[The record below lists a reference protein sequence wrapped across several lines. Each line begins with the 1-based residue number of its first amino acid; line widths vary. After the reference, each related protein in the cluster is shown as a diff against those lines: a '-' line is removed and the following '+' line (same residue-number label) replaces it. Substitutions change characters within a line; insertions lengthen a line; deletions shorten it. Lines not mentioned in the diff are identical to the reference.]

1 MSTARRYW
9 RVSLV
14 VVCLLGAAGVW
25 QFRDLTH
32 SKTFRVGY
40 GNWPPGSQKGPDGKA
55 RGSIVE
61 TISMAA
67 QRRGIQLEWVFAPE
81 GPRDPVN
88 RHNLDIWPMVG
99 DFPENRQRYYLSAPY
114 IKITFWAI
122 TREGAPFDGSFAGR
136 KVAARSGVVIDGV
149 IERLAPGGA
158 IVRLPDQTAVMQAM
172 CRGDVEVA
180 VVGDGLGDSVLELK
194 REACSS
200 TRVRLHHLEQAANY
214 YGVATRKGN
223 RAGEQVADVL
233 HDEIGKMV
241 TDGTFASIVLNWN
254 TLASGQSVALFTLQD
269 LKRQTWLLKSCLAI
283 LIATILILVWEERR
297 LFASK
302 RAAEEASRAKSAF
315 LANMSHEIRTPMNG
329 VLGMAELMLRTPLT
343 AEQREYAETID
354 ISGRR
359 LLDLINDILDLA
371 KVESGKMRL
380 QAAPFRVADICRE
393 VARLFRAKAM
403 NKGISLDVEI
413 PARLPLL
420 IGDALRIRQIVANL
434 VGNAVKFTDRGSV
447 TIHVAVVPRA
457 KDLVDLSIQVSD
469 TGAGIPES
477 KIPQLF
483 QSFVQLD
490 STPSRRHDGTGLG
503 LVISR
508 KLAAMMG
515 GTIEVQSKPGEGSRF
530 TLALSLRPADN
541 TMEED
546 GVVQPEEHAGSSMA
560 RVLVVEDNTVNQRL
574 VRRMLERLGC
584 EVEVA
589 GDGHEA
595 LRKAQA
601 ATFDLI
607 FMDWR
612 LPGMDGLETT
622 RLLRQALVG
631 EERVPIIALTANAMH
646 GDREQCL
653 QAGMSD
659 YLAKPV
665 QMAGLAAVLERW
677 VPDRARKV

>member
-1 MSTARRYW
+1 MAI
-9 RVSLV
+9 
-14 VVCLLGAAGVW
+14 VCLLGTVGVW
-25 QFRDLTH
+25 HYRDQTH
-32 SKTFRVGY
+32 GRIFRVGY
-40 GNWPPGSQKGPDGKA
+40 GNWPPGSQMGPDGKA

-81 GPRDPVN
+81 GPRDPTN

-99 DFPENRQRYYLSAPY
+99 DFAENRRLYYISAPY

-122 TREGAPFDGSFAGR
+122 TREGSTFDGNFAG
-136 KVAARSGVVIDGV
+136 KNVAARSGVILDGV
-149 IERLAPGGA
+149 IERLAPGGT
-158 IVRLPDQTAVMQAM
+158 IVRLPDQRAVMQAM
-172 CRGDVEVA
+172 CRGEVEVA
-180 VVGDGLGDSVLELK
+180 LVGDGLGDSVLELK
-194 REACSS
+194 RDACSS

-223 RAGEQVADVL
+223 RAAEQVADVL
-233 HDEIGKMV
+233 HDEIGSMV
-241 TDGTFASIVLNWN
+241 ADGTFASIVLNWN
-254 TLASGQSVALFTLQD
+254 TLASGQSVALFALQD
-269 LKRQTWLLKSCLAI
+269 LKRQTLLLKLCLGI
-283 LIATILILVWEERR
+283 LICTILVLVCEERR

-302 RAAEEASRAKSAF
+302 HAAEEASRAKSAF

-354 ISGRR
+354 VSGRR
-359 LLDLINDILDLA
+359 LLELINDILDLA
-371 KVESGKMRL
+371 KVEAGKLRL
-380 QAAPFRVADICRE
+380 QSAPFRAADVCHE
-393 VARLFRAKAM
+393 VARLLRPRAL
-403 NKGISLDVEI
+403 NKGITLDVEI
-413 PARLPLL
+413 PTRVPLL
-420 IGDALRIRQIVANL
+420 VGDDLRIRQIVANL
-434 VGNAVKFTDRGSV
+434 VGNAVKFTEHGGV
-447 TIHVAVVPRA
+447 TIRVDVVPRA
-457 KDLVDLSIQVSD
+457 KDLVDLRILVSD

-477 KIPQLF
+477 KIPLLF
-483 QSFVQLD
+483 QSFIQLD
-490 STPSRRHDGTGLG
+490 STASRRHDGTGLG

-515 GTIEVQSKPGEGSRF
+515 GSIEVESKPGEGSRF
-530 TLALSLRPADN
+530 TLFLPLRPADN
-541 TMEED
+541 TIEEVD
-546 GVVQPEEHAGSSMA
+546 TAKSSELTGSSMA

-584 EVEVA
+584 EVDVA

-595 LRKAQA
+595 LRKAQSF
-601 ATFDLI
+601 TFDLI
-607 FMDWR
+607 LMDWR

-622 RLLRQALVG
+622 RLLRQSQVADHQ
-631 EERVPIIALTANAMH
+631 VPIVALTANAMH

-659 YLAKPV
+659 YLAKPI

-677 VPDRARKV
+677 VPDRARKA